1 MRRARPAGVPDGRSA
16 GTRPRHRRAHPPGRR
31 AAAALG
37 AAVLA
42 GCTQGG
48 LQPRGEEAERIFTLT
63 WTLTLAGTVVAVIV
77 LALLVWGAVRK
88 HRGDPKDAREE
99 DVEDTR
105 FEKRMVIGG
114 GIVLPAI
121 ILLGFFVFNL
131 GAIRAQPQGGEFTLD
146 VVGHQYWWEV
156 FYRDVPGVEPFETAN
171 QIHVP
176 VGTEVK
182 TVLRSADVI
191 HSFWVP
197 QLFGKM
203 DNMPGREN
211 EFSFIAEE
219 PGVYPGYCA
228 EFCGLQHA
236 WMKFEIVA
244 MEPDDFEQWVADQAT
259 DAPPAQTA
267 LEQRGQEVFV
277 QNACVG
283 CHAIRGVADQ
293 GELGPDLT
301 HLASRRDIGA
311 GILPLT
317 EDNLAAWTVNPQ
329 AIKPGVNMPPQEL
342 DDDDLDA
349 LVAYLMSLE

>member
-1 MRRARPAGVPDGRSA
+1 MGVLA
-16 GTRPRHRRAHPPGRR
+16 
-31 AAAALG
+31 
-37 AAVLA
+37 LA
-42 GCTQGG
+42 GCSQGG
-48 LQPRGEEAERIFTLT
+48 LEPAGEEAGRIFTLT
-63 WTLTLAGTVVAVIV
+63 WTLTLVGGIVSAVVLV
-77 LALLVWGAVRK
+77 LLVWGALRK
-88 HRGDPKDAREE
+88 PKGKAEDARAEH
-99 DVEDTR
+99 VEDGR
-105 FEKRMVIGG
+105 LEKRLVIGG

-121 ILLGFFVFNL
+121 ILLGFFGFNL
-131 GAIRAQPQGGEFTLD
+131 TEIKAQPQSGEFTLE

-156 FYRDVPGVEPFETAN
+156 LYRDLEGVEPFETAN

-203 DNMPGREN
+203 DNMPGHTN
-211 EFSFIAEE
+211 QFTFIAEE

-236 WMKFEIVA
+236 WMKFEIVV
-244 MEPDDFEQWVADQAT
+244 MEPDDFDQWVAQQA
-259 DAPPAQTA
+259 APAPDPQTV
-267 LEQRGQEVFV
+267 LEQRGQEVFM

-293 GELGPDLT
+293 AELGPDLT
-301 HLASRRDIGA
+301 HLASRNDLGA
-311 GILPLT
+311 GVIELT
-317 EDNLAAWTVNPQ
+317 EASLAAWTVNAQ

-342 DDDDLDA
+342 SEQDLDA
-349 LVAYLMSLE
+349 VVAYLMSLE